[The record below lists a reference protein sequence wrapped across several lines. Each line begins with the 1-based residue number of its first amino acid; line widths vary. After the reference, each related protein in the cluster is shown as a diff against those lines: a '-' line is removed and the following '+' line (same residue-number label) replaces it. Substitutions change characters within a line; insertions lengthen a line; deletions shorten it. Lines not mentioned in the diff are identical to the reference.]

1 MHIRTVRTMTA
12 MLLAAAVS
20 CALLSACSGSGAAP
34 ASSAASE
41 AATAA
46 SEAASEASS
55 AASEAAAAASEAV
68 SEAASEAVSA
78 ASEAAAVA
86 SEAASE
92 TAPKVD
98 TSKVAGA
105 GDMTTVETVVEEG
118 MVPVPVSDILPGE
131 YELQVDSS
139 SSMFKITDCR
149 LTIPEDGAEEA
160 EVMMTMS
167 GSAYIYLYPGT
178 GEEASS
184 AAAGDLIPAVQNAEG
199 KSTFVFP
206 LTALDE
212 GVPCAAFSKNK
223 EMWYDRTLVF
233 RADSLPLSAFREGVV
248 LTPADLDVE
257 DGVYTAEVTLS
268 GGSGRASVQSPAR
281 LTMKGSGTP
290 EAKVTAE
297 LVWSSANY
305 DYMLI
310 DGEKYLAEIVDG
322 HSVFEIPVTWFD
334 RNMAVAAD
342 TTAMSQPHEISY
354 TLHFDSATLTPAD

>member
-1 MHIRTVRTMTA
+1 MRIRTMRAMTA
-12 MLLAAAVS
+12 RLLAAAVS
-20 CALLSACSGSGAAP
+20 CVLLSACGGSGAAP
-34 ASSAASE
+34 AASTAAQEVSAAASEPASEVTPETTAEAASEVTPETTAEAAPEAASE
-41 AATAA
+41 AAPA
-46 SEAASEASS
+46 
-55 AASEAAAAASEAV
+55 
-68 SEAASEAVSA
+68 
-78 ASEAAAVA
+78 
-86 SEAASE
+86 
-92 TAPKVD
+92 VD

-149 LTIPEDGAEEA
+149 LTVPEDGAETA
-160 EVMMTMS
+160 EVLLTMS

-178 GEEASS
+178 GEEAAS
-184 AAAGDLIPAVQNAEG
+184 AAAEDLIPAVQNAEG

-206 LTALDE
+206 LAALDA

-248 LTPADLDVE
+248 LTPAGLDLE
-257 DGVYTAEVTLS
+257 DGVYTAEVTLR

-281 LTMKGSGTP
+281 LTLKGSGTP
-290 EAKVTAE
+290 EAAATAE
-297 LVWSSANY
+297 LVWNSANY
-305 DYMLI
+305 DYMLV

-322 HSVFEIPVTWFD
+322 HSVFEIPVSCFD
-334 RNMAVAAD
+334 RNLAVTAD
-342 TTAMSQPHEISY
+342 TTAMSQPHEIDY
-354 TLHFDSATLTPAD
+354 TLHFDSASLAPAK